1 MSDSKNGTRAG
12 DQSRAEATSDSDEL
26 AKGWAAVAEKSQR
39 LVAEFLSRQKGEGGI
54 GMADP
59 MSIGAAFIEM
69 TARMMSD
76 PARLVQAQLSL
87 GQDYMTLWQRTA
99 ERFLG
104 GEAKAMVEPAAEDRR
119 FRDQAWSDNA
129 LFDFIKQSYLL
140 SARWLQTQVKSVE
153 GLDERTAR

>member
-69 TARMMSD
+69 TARMIPVVRASL
-76 PARLVQAQLSL
+76 ARV
-87 GQDYMTLWQRTA
+87 TA
-99 ERFLG
+99 EQCGL
-104 GEAKAMVEPAAEDRR
+104 MAAE
-119 FRDQAWSDNA
+119 A
-129 LFDFIKQSYLL
+129 LDADGPEE
-140 SARWLQTQVKSVE
+140 ARHRAVRI
-153 GLDERTAR
+153 LDP